1 MGGGMK
7 FSRIAVLTLPV
18 GALAALL
25 GALPA
30 LAQSTGL
37 DSIHRQVA
45 VGGRVCMADHSHH
58 GEGTPYSTRRV
69 AEQSAIRAWASF
81 TILEYGKDWGN
92 YTIAAGKVMNCN
104 QTDGRWL
111 CKTDAR
117 PCRQGKG
124 KPPSKAK
131 ASAAKKKE

>member
-1 MGGGMK
+1 MIL
-7 FSRIAVLTLPV
+7 SRIAVLALPV
-18 GALAALL
+18 GVLAAML
-25 GALPA
+25 GASPVR
-30 LAQSTGL
+30 AQSTGL
-37 DSIHRQVA
+37 DSIHRQVV

-58 GEGTPYSTRRV
+58 GEGSPYATRRV

-104 QTDGRWL
+104 QADGRWL

-117 PCRQGKG
+117 PCRQGKA
-124 KPPSKAK
+124 KAAPKAK
-131 ASAAKKKE
+131 APAAKKKE